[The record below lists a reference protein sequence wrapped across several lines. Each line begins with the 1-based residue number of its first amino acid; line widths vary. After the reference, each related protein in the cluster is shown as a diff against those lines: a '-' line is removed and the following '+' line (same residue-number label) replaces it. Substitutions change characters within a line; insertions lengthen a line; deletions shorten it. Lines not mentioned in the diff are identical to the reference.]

1 MSDIALKIND
11 ENLFDI
17 AIENGDLAGDDG
29 LETSIAISL
38 FTDRRVSEEEL
49 PAPQKDKKGWWGD
62 MFPDV
67 DQDKIGSRLW
77 LIGREKVT
85 QEVAKRAEDYCK
97 EGLQWLIEDGVA
109 TTIAVV
115 AAYNSSKNLII
126 EIQIVKPTG
135 NKSKFKVLWDKQQ
148 LVRG

>member
-11 ENLFDI
+11 QNLFDI
-17 AIENGDLAGDDG
+17 LIVDGDLASDDG
-29 LETSIAISL
+29 LETAVTISL

-67 DQDKIGSRLW
+67 EQDKIGSRLW

-97 EGLQWLIEDGVA
+97 EGLEWLIEDGVA
-109 TTIAVV
+109 ASIAVV
-115 AAYNSSKNLII
+115 ASYNSSKNLII
-126 EIQIVKPTG
+126 QIEIVKPTG
-135 NKSKFKVLWDKQQ
+135 NKFKFKVLWDKQQ